1 MSGAAKK
8 EEIMEDFALWFV
20 RCAGG
25 EEPLL
30 GRRAGEYLQA
40 EFGEFSPV
48 TVDCEEECA
57 PGGREFDVVLTTDMP
72 LVTLSDIERAF
83 SEMRR
88 HKIARLG
95 LGGADSRAKILWRGG
110 KKNGYSLSLAN
121 FAKLD
126 GAKGASVVYNQM
138 KERILQRLLD
148 AGVKIRDTA
157 NTVVDDTARVE
168 AGAELLPFTRIVG
181 ASEVLSGAV
190 VAGSHIEDSVIGRGA
205 SVTMSH
211 IVGSTVG
218 AGCSV
223 GPFARLRGAE
233 CGATCRIGDFVEVK
247 NSVLGDGVKSAHLAY
262 IGDAD
267 VGDGTNVGCGT
278 VFCNYDGKR
287 KHRTEV
293 GKRCFLGA
301 NVNLIAPVSVGDG
314 AFVAAGT
321 TVTDD
326 VEDEAFVIGR
336 SRQLSKPGRAA
347 KDKQE

>member
-1 MSGAAKK
+1 M
-8 EEIMEDFALWFV
+8 
-20 RCAGG
+20 
-25 EEPLL
+25 
-30 GRRAGEYLQA
+30 
-40 EFGEFSPV
+40 
-48 TVDCEEECA
+48 
-57 PGGREFDVVLTTDMP
+57 
-72 LVTLSDIERAF
+72 
-83 SEMRR
+83 
-88 HKIARLG
+88 
-95 LGGADSRAKILWRGG
+95 
-110 KKNGYSLSLAN
+110 
-121 FAKLD
+121 
-126 GAKGASVVYNQM
+126 
-138 KERILQRLLD
+138 
-148 AGVKIRDTA
+148 
-157 NTVVDDTARVE
+157 
-168 AGAELLPFTRIVG
+168 PFTRIVG
-181 ASEVLSGAV
+181 ASEVFSGAV
-190 VAGSHIEDSVIGRGA
+190 VAGSYIEDSVIGRGA

-293 GKRCFLGA
+293 GKGCFLGA